1 MNRQQIAKLFDPQNI
16 AAAEFLAAEDTDT
29 VLAVW
34 MRMLALA
41 VRDPEG
47 RVRLSPG
54 LHMGPAELAE
64 YFHCTPEAL
73 ETTLRILEQ
82 LQQLVREDDGT
93 LKLTACAG
101 LCRRGKS
108 KKSVVTNV
116 ETTEKETEKE
126 KRKEAKEKSKE
137 KKKKGIAD
145 AMSTSAREED
155 KTKNRL
161 IPLTELPEEARKIV
175 EAWNGLPLDSKLKG
189 LYPDLLA
196 QLQDLLAQY
205 GEAALHKALANV
217 AESPFLLGKARIGRG
232 WSISFGWMLDPR
244 NLEKILEGRY
254 RDKQNRSECRLFEP
268 GDEETPYENG
278 FYGTVVD

>member
-137 KKKKGIAD
+137 KNKKTDIAD
-145 AMSTSAREED
+145 AISKGARRPH
-155 KTKNRL
+155 NRP
-161 IPLTELPEEARKIV
+161 IPLAELPEPVRNIV
-175 EAWNGLPLDSKLKG
+175 TAWNGLPLD
-189 LYPDLLA
+189 
-196 QLQDLLAQY
+196 
-205 GEAALHKALANV
+205 N
-217 AESPFLLGKARIGRG
+217 
-232 WSISFGWMLDPR
+232 
-244 NLEKILEGRY
+244 
-254 RDKQNRSECRLFEP
+254 NRSTIS
-268 GDEETPYENG
+268 GETP
-278 FYGTVVD
+278 F